1 MPRFA
6 ALRAS
11 AGALVAL
18 VVFAAG
24 IWAGHSWRDRS
35 ARADLAECQQATTDM
50 TVAML
55 QAAHRAEAE
64 YRAREAQIE
73 KDHTEALYAANLEAA
88 AARSD
93 AARVR
98 AALERLRIAA
108 ADAARRGG
116 AAPSAAPAASG
127 PPAGPAADLPADV
140 LVRLG
145 EAAGELAAAADDAR
159 IAGTAC
165 QRAYNALTVPR
176 LGGGQ

>member
-1 MPRFA
+1 MPQFA
-6 ALRAS
+6 VLRAS
-11 AGALVAL
+11 AGAILAL

-35 ARADLAECQQATTDM
+35 ARSELAECQQAATDL
-50 TVAML
+50 TVTML

-64 YRAREAQIE
+64 YRAREAQIQ

-108 ADAARRGG
+108 ADTARRGG
-116 AAPSAAPAASG
+116 AAASPPVAPSS
-127 PPAGPAADLPADV
+127 PPAGPAAALPADV

-165 QRAYNALTVPR
+165 QRAYDALTVPR